1 MTDDRSNARPDNAR
15 TDSAKLHDDSD
26 IINAAAED
34 GVGGDG
40 GVALSSGGNRQLELG
55 SRDEMKRATDPDA
68 GITGVEKSTRI
79 QPGTRTRSD
88 NEGANG

>member
-1 MTDDRSNARPDNAR
+1 MTEDRDDAPFDNAR

-26 IINAAAED
+26 IVDAAAED
-34 GVGGDG
+34 GVGGNG
-40 GVALSSGGNRQLELG
+40 GVALSSGGNRQRELG
-55 SRDEMKRATDPDA
+55 SRDDLKRATDPDA
-68 GITGVEKSTRI
+68 GITGVEKSARI

>member
-1 MTDDRSNARPDNAR
+1 MTDDRSNPR

-26 IINAAAED
+26 IVDAAAE
-34 GVGGDG
+34 GGDG
-40 GVALSSGGNRQLELG
+40 GVALSSGGNRQRELG
-55 SRDEMKRATDPDA
+55 SRDEIKRATDPDA
-68 GITGVEKSTRI
+68 GITGVEKSMRI